1 MLAHTKWHHLPST
14 RYVAQWTTTSR
25 LADQEAAW
33 RQLAAQSVD
42 ANPFYEPDYLL
53 ASARHL
59 EKADIRCIVIYR
71 DGARNS
77 DMIGLFPLNTF
88 TLPGGVRLPALEFYQ
103 NPYVCLTA
111 PLVHR
116 EDPAG
121 VWECFL
127 DCLKR
132 SSDVPRLMHAA
143 QFASARQTYAS
154 LIEVLARR
162 GIAHEAVSTFERA
175 SIKRLA
181 DFDSYLARL
190 SSNRRKDVARRE
202 RRLAEQGEVSFRLI
216 RGGDERGDAL
226 DTMLT
231 LEKSGWKGDSGTAL
245 ACTPDTEA
253 FARAAFLGK
262 TGSIAL
268 LAVDGTPIAACA
280 CLSSHRTLFTVKIAH
295 DEAYRA
301 FGPGTLLDM
310 KMAHTL
316 TSPSA
321 GYRRLDSCS
330 SAGNPVEKYWVDRE
344 PITTLAFLTSEEVST
359 GWLHGFVAG
368 LRALDRLKDLV
379 RSVRNRSGL

>member
-14 RYVAQWTTTSR
+14 RYVAQWTTTAR
-25 LADQEAAW
+25 LADQQAAW
-33 RQLAAQSVD
+33 RRLASQSVD

-59 EKADIRCIVIYR
+59 DRQDIRCIVIYR
-71 DGARNS
+71 DGARDS
-77 DMIGLFPLNTF
+77 DMIGLFPLKSF
-88 TLPGGVRLPALEFYQ
+88 TLPGGMRLPALEFYH
-103 NPYVCLTA
+103 NPYVCQTT

-116 EDPAG
+116 DDPAG

-132 SSDVPRLMHAA
+132 TSNAPRLIHAA
-143 QFASARQTYAS
+143 QFPSTRQTCIS
-154 LIEVLARR
+154 LMEVLARR
-162 GIAHEAVSTFERA
+162 GLASETVSTFERA

-181 DFDSYLARL
+181 DFDSYVARL
-190 SSNRRKDVARRE
+190 SANRRKDLARRE
-202 RRLAEQGEVSFRLI
+202 RRLAEQGEVGFRLI
-216 RGGDERGDAL
+216 REESEKALAL

-231 LEKSGWKGDSGTAL
+231 LERSGWKGDSGTAL
-245 ACTPDTEA
+245 ACTPETEQ

-262 TGSIAL
+262 SGSIAL
-268 LAVDGTPIAACA
+268 LTVGGAPIAACA

-310 KMAHTL
+310 KMARTL

-330 SAGNPVEKYWVDRE
+330 SSGNPVEKYWIDRE
-344 PITTLAFLTSEEVST
+344 PISALAFLTTEDAST

-368 LRALDRLKDLV
+368 LRGLDRLKDMM
-379 RSVRNRSGL
+379 RTMRDRARA